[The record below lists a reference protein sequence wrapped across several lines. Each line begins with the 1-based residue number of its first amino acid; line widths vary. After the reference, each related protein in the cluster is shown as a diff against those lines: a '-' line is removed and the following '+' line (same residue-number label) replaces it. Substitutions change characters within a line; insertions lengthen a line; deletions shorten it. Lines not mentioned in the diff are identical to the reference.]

1 MDSDFSLFA
10 ISVFCFMAFVF
21 CDFSLMFLVYLYLL
35 TMGFLSC
42 NVTFFSQKYLLFLE
56 FVTSKWWMFYWMK
69 ERFHAVTDWGE
80 EKEEEDLFGKDVTE
94 GCSGLATLGQSNPNG
109 LSRAFKVCMC
119 LIWILIGNETI
130 QCLRCYCGWFM
141 LAKLNVYIFVN
152 VCGSLLS
159 FVFICISL
167 WVCWVRRTKS
177 SRFKSS
183 LLLYPLFLFLGLE
196 LQVDLE

>member
-21 CDFSLMFLVYLYLL
+21 CVFSLMFLVYLYLL

-109 LSRAFKVCMC
+109 LSSAFKVCMC
-119 LIWILIGNETI
+119 LIWILIRNEQFNAWDVI
-130 QCLRCYCGWFM
+130 VDGLC
-141 LAKLNVYIFVN
+141 
-152 VCGSLLS
+152 LLS
-159 FVFICISL
+159 LMYTFLSMFV
-167 WVCWVRRTKS
+167 VCC
-177 SRFKSS
+177 
-183 LLLYPLFLFLGLE
+183 YPLFLFVFLFE
-196 LQVDLE
+196 FVE